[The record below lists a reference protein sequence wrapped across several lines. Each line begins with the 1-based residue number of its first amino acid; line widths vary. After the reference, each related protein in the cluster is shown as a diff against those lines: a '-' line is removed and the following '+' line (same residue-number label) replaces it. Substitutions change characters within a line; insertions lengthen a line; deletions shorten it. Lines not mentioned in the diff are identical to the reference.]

1 MENYTKYRLKN
12 NDELASVLAD
22 KDNLFIIACNKCF
35 KEFETI
41 DEPECAEFEKFAA
54 EQGKTVT
61 GTARV
66 DFLCNKIQTE
76 KKLQDMIPE
85 GTENVFVISCG
96 LGIQTVA
103 DLAGKPVYAA
113 SNSLN
118 YRGYHGMALTQKKC
132 DACAQC
138 YLNITGGVCPIV
150 DCSKSLVN
158 GQCGGAKNGK
168 CEVDSSKDCAWE
180 KIYQRLEKQGRL
192 EEFLH
197 QPVQLRDYSKI
208 NFKFVNDYVKS
219 IRAERLEGYYG
230 GVHPLERK
238 EYTEHMALKRFPE
251 PEEVVIPL
259 SMHAGAPANPVVQ
272 VGDTVKVGQKI
283 GEAAAFI
290 SSPVHSSVSGTVTA
304 IENRGHATRGE
315 CLSVVIKSDGKNT
328 LHESVKPHKGLE
340 ELTPDEIV
348 EIVKEA
354 GIVGMG
360 GAGFPT
366 SVKLKPA
373 KPVDT
378 ILLNGCE
385 CEPLLTADHRVLLE
399 FADDVIYGLKAILKA
414 VGAERGVIVIEDNK
428 PDAIQLMTEKTA
440 DLENIEVV
448 TAKTKY
454 PQGAE
459 KMLIKRVTGRKVP
472 SGGLPADVGCIV
484 SNISTTKAIADAILT
499 GMPLIERVVTVTG
512 ERVKNPGNFIVKI
525 GTNTKD
531 LIDYCGGVTGDDVT
545 IKAGGPMMGFLL
557 TDTNVPI
564 MKGSNGIIAVDTDH
578 TVEQPCIK
586 CGRCMDVCPMELP
599 PLYFAKFADEE
610 NWQGMKE
617 KNVMDCI
624 ECRCCE
630 YICSSK
636 IPLVTRIKAGKN
648 AVRGMK

>member
-12 NDELASVLAD
+12 NDELASVLAG

-103 DLAGKPVYAA
+103 ELAGKPVYAA

-290 SSPVHSSVSGTVTA
+290 SSPVHSSVSGMVTA

-328 LHESVKPHKGLE
+328 LYESVKPYKGLE

-414 VGAERGVIVIEDNK
+414 VGAEKGVIVIEDNK

-586 CGRCMDVCPMELP
+586 CGRCMDVCPMELS

-636 IPLVTRIKAGKN
+636 IPLVTKIKAGKN

>member
-1 MENYTKYRLKN
+1 MENYTKYRLK
-12 NDELASVLAD
+12 DKEELVSLLAG

-35 KEFETI
+35 KEFETV
-41 DEPECAEFEKFAA
+41 DEPECAEFEKLAA
-54 EQGKTVT
+54 ENGKTVT
-61 GTARV
+61 GSARV
-66 DFLCNKIQTE
+66 DFLCNKTQTE

-85 GTENVFVISCG
+85 GTENVIVISCG

-118 YRGYHGMALTQKKC
+118 YRGKHGMALTERKC

-138 YLNITGGVCPIV
+138 YLNVTGGICPIV

-158 GQCGGAKNGK
+158 GQCGGAKDGK
-168 CEVDSSKDCAWE
+168 CEVDESRDCAWE
-180 KIYQRLEKQGRL
+180 KIYQRLKAQGRL
-192 EEFLH
+192 EEFLN
-197 QPVQLRDYSKI
+197 QPVQLRDYSKVSH
-208 NFKFVNDYVKS
+208 KFVNDYVKS
-219 IRAERLEGYYG
+219 IRENRLDGYYG
-230 GVHPLERK
+230 GVHPTERK
-238 EYTEHMALKRFPE
+238 ERTEHLALKSFPD
-251 PEEVVIPL
+251 PAEVVIPL

-283 GEAAAFI
+283 GEPAAFI
-290 SSPVHSSVSGTVTA
+290 SAPVHSSVSGTVTA
-304 IENRGHATRGE
+304 IEERGHATRGT

-328 LHESVKPHKGLE
+328 LDESVKPHKSLE

-399 FADDVIYGLKAILKA
+399 FADDVIYGLNAILKA
-414 VGAERGVIVIEDNK
+414 VGAEKGVIVIEDNK
-428 PDAIQLMTEKTA
+428 PDAIELMKEKTA

-448 TAKTKY
+448 VAKTKY

-472 SGGLPADVGCIV
+472 SGGLPADVGCVV
-484 SNISTTKAIADAILT
+484 SNISTTKAISDAIQKGL
-499 GMPLIERVVTVTG
+499 PLIERVVTVTG
-512 ERVKNPGNFIVKI
+512 EHVKNPGNFIVKI
-525 GTNTKD
+525 GTNTGD
-531 LIDYCGGVTGDDVT
+531 LLNYCDAELGEDITV
-545 IKAGGPMMGFLL
+545 KAGGPMMGFVLS
-557 TDTNVPI
+557 DVNVPI

-586 CGRCMDVCPMELP
+586 CGRCMDVCPMELS
-599 PLYFAKFADEE
+599 PLYFAKYADEE

-617 KNVMDCI
+617 KNVMDCV

-636 IPLVTRIKAGKN
+636 IPLVTKIKAGKA